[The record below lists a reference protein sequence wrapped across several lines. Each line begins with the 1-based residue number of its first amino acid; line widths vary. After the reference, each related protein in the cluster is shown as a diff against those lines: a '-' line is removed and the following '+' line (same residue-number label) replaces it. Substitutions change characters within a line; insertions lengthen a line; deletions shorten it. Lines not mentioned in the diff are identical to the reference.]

1 MIGPK
6 VKIEDMTSEKIIMEK
21 QYSMEIMAKFTSRK
35 RILCSET
42 MLSSGLT
49 DPKRV
54 MAEIQ
59 NTADIQEEEN
69 VVSYRKSSHSTVFWE
84 QEKSVL

>member
-1 MIGPK
+1 MS
-6 VKIEDMTSEKIIMEK
+6 SEKIVMEK
-21 QYSMEIMAKFTSRK
+21 QYSMEIVAKFTSRK

-49 DPKRV
+49 EPKRV

-59 NTADIQEEEN
+59 NTDKTACHRPLKHANQLCGIKN
-69 VVSYRKSSHSTVFWE
+69 ALKCRIVHVCSPSGS
-84 QEKSVL
+84 